1 MVGGVRAG
9 GVVQMPGAYLSA
21 VVGGDVQMRRGY
33 EREERHHQ
41 EQSRN
46 TPHVAAAEENHEVAA
61 NRAAYWLQGRADL
74 RSNGGAAV
82 PNTVPPCDKGISER
96 MEQRTMSPTP
106 WHALDVSATFKT
118 VAASEIGLTTAE
130 AALRL
135 ERDGPN
141 VLSAR
146 HGASW
151 LRKLAEQFIQPL
163 VVVLLG
169 AVGLSI
175 FLGDYVDAAVISAV
189 VVLNAIIGF
198 FQEYRAEQSIAALS
212 KTILTEA
219 TVLRD
224 GQLRRVPSEQLVTGD
239 VVALQ
244 SGDTVPADLRLFDV
258 KDLKVEEA
266 GLTGESVPSEKRL
279 AVLPADT
286 GIGDREN
293 IAFASCGVTYGVA
306 RGVVVATGDATEMG
320 RIADLMAATTAL
332 ETPLTLRI
340 AQLSRVLVWLI
351 LGVAGALLVVE
362 WLRGAPLAKT
372 FNAAVALAV
381 GAIPEGLPAAVTI
394 LLAVGVSSMAKRGA
408 LIRRLPAVETLG
420 STTVICSD
428 KTGTLTENQM
438 TVTTVLAAG
447 ETFDFT
453 GVGLDDAGELQ
464 RHGDRVAPDVSMAL
478 VEALRAGALCND
490 TRLVGAGA
498 DVKVEG
504 DPTEAALTIAARK
517 AGLDDSKLAAF
528 KRLDVVPFESAHMY
542 MASLHEGV
550 GGATLYVKG
559 SSDALLGRCVDR
571 LEVDGRSGSFDEA
584 AVQRAVKALAARGLR
599 VLVTARRTLPEG
611 THRTSHED
619 VSQLSFLGL
628 VGMIDPP
635 RAEAKRAVAACLGAG
650 IKVKMITGDHAVTAA
665 AIAHELGL
673 EGARDEAGRLR
684 AVTGRELAAIPEEE
698 LAAVA
703 DDAAVFARVAPEQKL
718 ALVRALQ
725 SRGHVVAMT
734 GDGVNDAPALKQAD
748 IGVAMGKN
756 GTDVARSASAM
767 ILTDDNFATIAAA
780 VEEGR
785 GIYDNLV
792 KFIAWTLPT
801 NGGEGLVLLASVLF
815 GTTLPVLPVQLL
827 WVNLST
833 AMLGTTLIFEPREP
847 GLMQRPP
854 RAVGASILDRALG
867 IRTAVVSVAVGAAA
881 FGCFEW
887 AQRRGLSDEA
897 SRTIALNTIVV
908 VEVGYLFACRSLR
921 LPSWK
926 IGLFTN
932 PSVWFGA
939 VAMLGVQLALTY
951 LPTMNRLF
959 HTAPIDLWWW
969 GFMTGIGIAVFALA
983 EVTKVSRPQ

>member
-1 MVGGVRAG
+1 
-9 GVVQMPGAYLSA
+9 MPY
-21 VVGGDVQMRRGY
+21 
-33 EREERHHQ
+33 
-41 EQSRN
+41 
-46 TPHVAAAEENHEVAA
+46 
-61 NRAAYWLQGRADL
+61 
-74 RSNGGAAV
+74 
-82 PNTVPPCDKGISER
+82 
-96 MEQRTMSPTP
+96 TP
-106 WHALDVSATFKT
+106 WHALDVAATLTT
-118 VAASEIGLTTAE
+118 VASSDEGLTTTE
-130 AALRL
+130 ASLRL
-135 ERDGPN
+135 GRDGLN
-141 VLSAR
+141 VLSER

-151 LRKLAEQFIQPL
+151 LRKLAEQFLQPL

-169 AVGLSI
+169 AVGLSVL
-175 FLGDYVDAAVISAV
+175 LGDYVDAAVIGAV
-189 VVLNAIIGF
+189 VVLNGIIGF

-212 KTILTEA
+212 KTLLTEA

-224 GQLRRVPSEQLVTGD
+224 GQLRRVPSEQLVRGD

-266 GLTGESVPSEKRL
+266 GLTGESVPSEKR
-279 AVLPADT
+279 VTVMPADT
-286 GIGDREN
+286 GVGDREN
-293 IAFASCGVTYGVA
+293 MAFAGSAVTYGVA
-306 RGVVVATGDATEMG
+306 RGVVVATGDATETG
-320 RIADLMAATTAL
+320 RIADLMAATAAL
-332 ETPLTLRI
+332 ETPLTRRI

-351 LGVAGALLVVE
+351 LGLAGALLVVE
-362 WLRGAPLAKT
+362 WLRGASLANT

-438 TVTTVLAAG
+438 TVTSVLAAG

-453 GVGLDDAGELQ
+453 GGGFDGAGELQ
-464 RHGDRVAPDVSMAL
+464 RDGARVAPDVSMAL
-478 VEALRAGALCND
+478 LEALRAGALCND
-490 TRLVGAGA
+490 TRLVRAGA
-498 DVKVEG
+498 DLKVEG
-504 DPTEAALTIAARK
+504 DPTEAALTVAARK
-517 AGLDDSKLAAF
+517 AGLDGATLASF
-528 KRLDVVPFESAHMY
+528 TRLDVVPFESAHMY
-542 MASLHEGV
+542 MASLHAGP

-559 SSDALLGRCVDR
+559 SSDALLGRCVGR
-571 LEVDGRSGSFDEA
+571 LEVDGRRGSFDQA
-584 AVQRAVKALAARGLR
+584 AVHCEVEALAARGLR
-599 VLVTARRTLPEG
+599 ILVTARRILPAG
-611 THRTSHED
+611 TRRTAHED
-619 VSQLSFLGL
+619 VAQLTFLGL

-684 AVTGRELAAIPEEE
+684 AVTGRELAAMPEEE

-703 DDAAVFARVAPEQKL
+703 DSAAVFARVAPEQKL
-718 ALVRALQ
+718 SLVRALQ

-748 IGVAMGKN
+748 IGVAMGKH

-801 NGGEGLVLLASVLF
+801 NGGEGLVLLAAVLF

-827 WVNLST
+827 WVNLAT
-833 AMLGTTLIFEPREP
+833 ALLGTTLIFEPREP

-854 RAVGASILDRALG
+854 RAARASILDRALG
-867 IRTAVVSVAVGAAA
+867 VRTAVVSLGVGTAA

-887 AQRRGLSDEA
+887 AQLHGLSDEA
-897 SRTIALNTIVV
+897 SRTIAVNTIVA

-926 IGLFTN
+926 VGFFTN
-932 PSVWFGA
+932 PSVWLGA
-939 VAMLGVQLALTY
+939 AGMLGVQLALTY

-959 HTAPIDLWWW
+959 HTAPIELWWW
-969 GFMTGIGIAVFALA
+969 GVMTGIGFAVFALA
-983 EVTKVSRPQ
+983 ELNKAWRA

>member
-1 MVGGVRAG
+1 
-9 GVVQMPGAYLSA
+9 
-21 VVGGDVQMRRGY
+21 MR
-33 EREERHHQ
+33 
-41 EQSRN
+41 
-46 TPHVAAAEENHEVAA
+46 
-61 NRAAYWLQGRADL
+61 
-74 RSNGGAAV
+74 
-82 PNTVPPCDKGISER
+82 
-96 MEQRTMSPTP
+96 PTP
-106 WHALDVSATFKT
+106 WHALDDAATFT
-118 VAASEIGLTTAE
+118 AVAASVDGLTTTE
-130 AALRL
+130 ASLRL
-135 ERDGPN
+135 ERDGLN
-141 VLSAR
+141 VLSER

-151 LRKLAEQFIQPL
+151 LRKLAEQFLQPL

-169 AVGLSI
+169 AVGLSV
-175 FLGDYVDAAVISAV
+175 FLGDYVDAAVIGAV
-189 VVLNAIIGF
+189 VVVNAIIGF
-198 FQEYRAEQSIAALS
+198 FQEYRAERSIAALS
-212 KTILTEA
+212 RTILTEA

-224 GQLRRVPSEQLVTGD
+224 GQLRRVPSEQLVRGD

-244 SGDTVPADLRLFDV
+244 SGDTVPADLRLFEV
-258 KDLKVEEA
+258 KDLRVEEA
-266 GLTGESVPSEKRL
+266 GLTGESVPSEKR
-279 AVLPADT
+279 VTVMPADT
-286 GIGDREN
+286 GVGDREN
-293 IAFASCGVTYGVA
+293 MTFAGCGVTYGVA
-306 RGVVVATGDATEMG
+306 RGVVVATGDVTEMG
-320 RIADLMAATTAL
+320 RIADLMAATSAL
-332 ETPLTLRI
+332 ETPLTRRI

-351 LGVAGALLVVE
+351 LGLAGALLVVE
-362 WLRGAPLAKT
+362 WLRGAPLANT

-381 GAIPEGLPAAVTI
+381 GAIPEGLPAAVTV

-438 TVTTVLAAG
+438 TVTTVIAAG
-447 ETFDFT
+447 ESFDFT
-453 GVGLDDAGELQ
+453 GVGFDETGELQ
-464 RHGDRVAPDVSMAL
+464 RSGVRVAPDVSIAL
-478 VEALRAGALCND
+478 LESLRAAALCND
-490 TRLVGAGA
+490 TRIVRAGG
-498 DVKVEG
+498 DLKVEG
-504 DPTEAALTIAARK
+504 DPTEAALTVAARK
-517 AGLDDSKLAAF
+517 AGLDDSTLASF
-528 KRLDVVPFESAHMY
+528 TRLDVVPFESAHMY
-542 MASLHEGV
+542 MASLHENQ
-550 GGATLYVKG
+550 GGTTLYVKG

-571 LEVDGRSGSFDEA
+571 VEADGRGGPFEEA
-584 AVQRAVKALAARGLR
+584 AVQREVEALAARGLR
-599 VLVTARRTLPEG
+599 VLVTARRILPAA
-611 THRTSHED
+611 TRRTGHED

-628 VGMIDPP
+628 IGMIDPP

-665 AIAHELGL
+665 AIARDLGL
-673 EGARDEAGRLR
+673 VGARDHAGRLR
-684 AVTGRELAAIPEEE
+684 AVTGRELAALSLEE

-827 WVNLST
+827 WVNLAT
-833 AMLGTTLIFEPREP
+833 ALLGTTLIFEPREP
-847 GLMQRPP
+847 GLMERPP
-854 RAVGASILDRALG
+854 RASGAAILDRALG
-867 IRTAVVSVAVGAAA
+867 LRTAVVSLAVGTAA

-887 AQRRGLSDEA
+887 AQWQGLSDDA
-897 SRTIALNTIVV
+897 SRTIAVNTIVV

-939 VAMLGVQLALTY
+939 VGMLAVQLALTY
-951 LPTMNRLF
+951 LPVMNRLF
-959 HTAPIDLWWW
+959 HTAPIELSWW
-969 GFMTGIGIAVFALA
+969 GVMTAIGFAVFTLA
-983 EVTKVSRPQ
+983 ELKKAWRT